1 MRLLNKVALIT
12 GSASGFGK
20 GMAERFTKEGAKV
33 AIIDINI
40 EAAKS
45 LSKKLGKNTIAIYC
59 DVTKVEDIEKA
70 VNLTIEKLG
79 IIDIVIN
86 NAGWTHLN
94 QPMLEV
100 DEETFKKVYD
110 INVFSIFHMIK
121 SIIPIWRE
129 LSHKGNIINIGSTAG
144 LSPRPGLTWYNS
156 TKGCVNF
163 MSKALAIEL
172 APDKIRVNCI
182 APVAGET
189 PLLPQFMGGDTEE
202 NREKFISSIPLG
214 RFCNPSDIAS
224 AAVYLASDEADLV
237 TGVVLPVDGGR
248 TI

>member
-59 DVTKVEDIEKA
+59 DVTKAEDIEKA

-79 IIDIVIN
+79 TIDIVIN

-110 INVFSIFHMIK
+110 INVFSIFNMIK

-189 PLLPQFMGGDTEE
+189 PLLPQFMGGDTKE

-214 RFCNPSDIAS
+214 RLCNPSDIAS

>member
-59 DVTKVEDIEKA
+59 DVTKAEDIEKA
-70 VNLTIEKLG
+70 VNLTIEKFG
-79 IIDIVIN
+79 TIDIVIN

-110 INVFSIFHMIK
+110 INVFSIFNMIK

-189 PLLPQFMGGDTEE
+189 PLLPQFMGGDTKE

-214 RFCNPSDIAS
+214 RLCNPSDIAS

>member
-59 DVTKVEDIEKA
+59 DVTKAEDIEKA
-70 VNLTIEKLG
+70 VNLTIEKFG
-79 IIDIVIN
+79 TIDIVIN

>member
-1 MRLLNKVALIT
+1 MRLFNKVALIT

-59 DVTKVEDIEKA
+59 DVTKAEDIEKA

-79 IIDIVIN
+79 TIDIVIN

-110 INVFSIFHMIK
+110 INVFSIFNMIK

>member
-1 MRLLNKVALIT
+1 MRLFNKVALIT

-70 VNLTIEKLG
+70 VNLTIEKFG
-79 IIDIVIN
+79 TIDIVIN

-110 INVFSIFHMIK
+110 INVFSIFNMIK

>member
-12 GSASGFGK
+12 GAASGFGK
-20 GMAERFTKEGAKV
+20 GMAERFVKEGAKV

-45 LSKKLGKNTIAIYC
+45 LSNELGKNTIALYC
-59 DVTKVEDIEKA
+59 DVTKAEDIDKA

-79 IIDIVIN
+79 TIDIVIN
-86 NAGWTHLN
+86 NAGWTHVN

-110 INVFSIFHMIK
+110 INVFSIFYMIK

-189 PLLPQFMGGDTEE
+189 PLLPQFMGGDTKE

>member
-1 MRLLNKVALIT
+1 MRLFNKVALIT

-59 DVTKVEDIEKA
+59 DVTKAEDIEKA

-79 IIDIVIN
+79 TIDIVIN

-100 DEETFKKVYD
+100 DEETFKKVYN
-110 INVFSIFHMIK
+110 INVFSIFNMIK

-189 PLLPQFMGGDTEE
+189 PLLPQFMGGDTKE

-214 RFCNPSDIAS
+214 RLCNPSDIAS

>member
-79 IIDIVIN
+79 TIDIVIN

>member
-1 MRLLNKVALIT
+1 MRLFNKVALIT

-59 DVTKVEDIEKA
+59 DVTKAEDIEKA

-79 IIDIVIN
+79 TIDIVIN

-189 PLLPQFMGGDTEE
+189 PLLPQFMGGDTKE

-214 RFCNPSDIAS
+214 RLCNPSDIAS

>member
-59 DVTKVEDIEKA
+59 DVTKAEDIEKA

-79 IIDIVIN
+79 TIDIVIN

>member
-1 MRLLNKVALIT
+1 MRLFNKVALIT

-45 LSKKLGKNTIAIYC
+45 LSKKLGKNTIVLYC
-59 DVTKVEDIEKA
+59 DVTKAEDIDKA

-79 IIDIVIN
+79 TIDIVIN

>member
-79 IIDIVIN
+79 TIDIVIN

-110 INVFSIFHMIK
+110 INVFSIFNMIK

-189 PLLPQFMGGDTEE
+189 PLLPQFMGGDTKE

>member
-1 MRLLNKVALIT
+1 MRLFNKVALIT

-79 IIDIVIN
+79 TIDIVIN

-110 INVFSIFHMIK
+110 INVFSIFNMIK

-189 PLLPQFMGGDTEE
+189 PLLPQFMGGDTKE

-214 RFCNPSDIAS
+214 RLCNPSDIAS

>member
-1 MRLLNKVALIT
+1 MRLFNKVALIT

-79 IIDIVIN
+79 TIDIVIN

>member
-70 VNLTIEKLG
+70 VNLTIEKFG
-79 IIDIVIN
+79 TIDIVIN

-110 INVFSIFHMIK
+110 INVFSIFNMIK

-189 PLLPQFMGGDTEE
+189 PLLPQFMGGDTKE

-214 RFCNPSDIAS
+214 RLCNPSDIAS

>member
-1 MRLLNKVALIT
+1 MRLFNKVALIT

-70 VNLTIEKLG
+70 VNLTIEKFG
-79 IIDIVIN
+79 TIDIVIN

>member
-1 MRLLNKVALIT
+1 MRLFNKVALIT

-79 IIDIVIN
+79 TIDIVIN

-189 PLLPQFMGGDTEE
+189 PLLPQFMGGDTKE

-214 RFCNPSDIAS
+214 RLCNPSDIAS

>member
-1 MRLLNKVALIT
+1 
-12 GSASGFGK
+12 
-20 GMAERFTKEGAKV
+20 MAERFTKEGAKV

-70 VNLTIEKLG
+70 VNLTIEKFG
-79 IIDIVIN
+79 TIDIVIN

-110 INVFSIFHMIK
+110 INVFSIFNMIK

-189 PLLPQFMGGDTEE
+189 PLLPQFMGGDTKE

-214 RFCNPSDIAS
+214 RLCNPSDIAS

>member
-1 MRLLNKVALIT
+1 VAGSLIT

-59 DVTKVEDIEKA
+59 DVTKAEDIEKA

-79 IIDIVIN
+79 TIDIVIN

-110 INVFSIFHMIK
+110 INVFSIFNMIK

-189 PLLPQFMGGDTEE
+189 PLLPQFMGGDTKE

-214 RFCNPSDIAS
+214 RLCNPSDIAS

>member
-59 DVTKVEDIEKA
+59 DVTKAEDIEKA

-79 IIDIVIN
+79 TIDIVIN

-189 PLLPQFMGGDTEE
+189 PLLPQFMGGDTKE

>member
-59 DVTKVEDIEKA
+59 DVTKAEDIEKA

-79 IIDIVIN
+79 TIDIVIN

-110 INVFSIFHMIK
+110 INVFSIFNMIK

-189 PLLPQFMGGDTEE
+189 TLLPQFMGGDTKE

-214 RFCNPSDIAS
+214 RLCNPSDIAS

>member
-1 MRLLNKVALIT
+1 MRLFNKVALIT

-70 VNLTIEKLG
+70 VNLTIEKFG
-79 IIDIVIN
+79 TIDIVIN

-189 PLLPQFMGGDTEE
+189 PLLPQFMGGDTKE

>member
-20 GMAERFTKEGAKV
+20 GMAERFAKEGAKV

-59 DVTKVEDIEKA
+59 DVTKAEDIDKA

-79 IIDIVIN
+79 TIDIVIN

-110 INVFSIFHMIK
+110 INVFSIFNMIK

-189 PLLPQFMGGDTEE
+189 PLLPQFMGGDTKE

-214 RFCNPSDIAS
+214 RLCNPSDIAS

>member
-59 DVTKVEDIEKA
+59 DVTKAEDIEKA

-79 IIDIVIN
+79 TIDIVIN

-189 PLLPQFMGGDTEE
+189 PLLPQFMGGDTKE

-214 RFCNPSDIAS
+214 RLCNPSDIAS

>member
-1 MRLLNKVALIT
+1 
-12 GSASGFGK
+12 
-20 GMAERFTKEGAKV
+20 
-33 AIIDINI
+33 
-40 EAAKS
+40 
-45 LSKKLGKNTIAIYC
+45 
-59 DVTKVEDIEKA
+59 
-70 VNLTIEKLG
+70 
-79 IIDIVIN
+79 
-86 NAGWTHLN
+86 
-94 QPMLEV
+94 MLEV

-110 INVFSIFHMIK
+110 INVFSIFNMIK

-189 PLLPQFMGGDTEE
+189 PLLPQFMGGDTKE

-214 RFCNPSDIAS
+214 RLCNPSDIAS

>member
-1 MRLLNKVALIT
+1 MRLFNKVALIT

-59 DVTKVEDIEKA
+59 DVTKAEDIEKA
-70 VNLTIEKLG
+70 VNLTIEKFG
-79 IIDIVIN
+79 TIDIVIN

-110 INVFSIFHMIK
+110 INVFSIFNMIK

-189 PLLPQFMGGDTEE
+189 PLLPQFMGGDTKE

-214 RFCNPSDIAS
+214 RLCNPSDIAS

>member
-1 MRLLNKVALIT
+1 MRLFNKVALIT

-70 VNLTIEKLG
+70 VNLTIEKFG
-79 IIDIVIN
+79 TIDIVIN

-110 INVFSIFHMIK
+110 INVFSIFNMIK

-189 PLLPQFMGGDTEE
+189 PLLPQFMGGDTKE

>member
-1 MRLLNKVALIT
+1 MRLFNKVALIT
-12 GSASGFGK
+12 GSSSGFGK

-70 VNLTIEKLG
+70 VNLTIEKFG
-79 IIDIVIN
+79 TIDIVIN

-189 PLLPQFMGGDTEE
+189 PLLPQFMGGDTKE

-214 RFCNPSDIAS
+214 RLCNPSDIAS

>member
-1 MRLLNKVALIT
+1 MRLFNKVALIT

-59 DVTKVEDIEKA
+59 DVTKAEDIEKA

-79 IIDIVIN
+79 TIDIVIN

-110 INVFSIFHMIK
+110 INVFSIFNMIK

-189 PLLPQFMGGDTEE
+189 PLLPQFMGGDTKE

-214 RFCNPSDIAS
+214 RLCNPSDIAS

>member
-79 IIDIVIN
+79 TIDIVIN

-129 LSHKGNIINIGSTAG
+129 LSYKGNIINIGSTAG

-189 PLLPQFMGGDTEE
+189 PLLPQFMGGDTKE

>member
-1 MRLLNKVALIT
+1 MRLFNKVALIT

-79 IIDIVIN
+79 TIDIVIN

-110 INVFSIFHMIK
+110 INVFSIFNMIK

>member
-12 GSASGFGK
+12 GAASGFGK
-20 GMAERFTKEGAKV
+20 GMAERFVKEGAKV

-45 LSKKLGKNTIAIYC
+45 LSNELGKNTIALYC
-59 DVTKVEDIEKA
+59 DVTKAEDIDKA

-79 IIDIVIN
+79 TIDIVIN
-86 NAGWTHLN
+86 NAGWTHVN

-189 PLLPQFMGGDTEE
+189 PLLPQFMGGDTKE

>member
-1 MRLLNKVALIT
+1 MRLFNKVALIT

-70 VNLTIEKLG
+70 VNLTIEKFG
-79 IIDIVIN
+79 TIDIVIN

-110 INVFSIFHMIK
+110 INVFSIFNMIK

-189 PLLPQFMGGDTEE
+189 PLLPQFMGGDTKE

-214 RFCNPSDIAS
+214 RLCNPSDIAS

>member
-1 MRLLNKVALIT
+1 MRLFNKVALIT

-70 VNLTIEKLG
+70 VNLTIEKFG
-79 IIDIVIN
+79 TIDIVIN

-189 PLLPQFMGGDTEE
+189 PLLPQFMGGDTKE

-214 RFCNPSDIAS
+214 RLCNPSDIAS

>member
-70 VNLTIEKLG
+70 VNLTIEKFG
-79 IIDIVIN
+79 TIDIVIN

-189 PLLPQFMGGDTEE
+189 PLLPQFMGGDTKE

-214 RFCNPSDIAS
+214 RLCNPSDIAS

>member
-1 MRLLNKVALIT
+1 MFNKVALIT

-70 VNLTIEKLG
+70 VNLTIEKFG
-79 IIDIVIN
+79 TIDIVIN

-110 INVFSIFHMIK
+110 INVFSIFNMIK

-189 PLLPQFMGGDTEE
+189 PLLPQFMGGDTKE

-214 RFCNPSDIAS
+214 RLCNPSDIAS

>member
-59 DVTKVEDIEKA
+59 DVTKAEDIEKA

-79 IIDIVIN
+79 TIDIVIN

-110 INVFSIFHMIK
+110 INVFSIFNMIK

>member
-70 VNLTIEKLG
+70 VNLTIEKFG
-79 IIDIVIN
+79 TIDIVIN

>member
-1 MRLLNKVALIT
+1 MRLFNKVALIT

-59 DVTKVEDIEKA
+59 DVTKAEDIEKA

-79 IIDIVIN
+79 TIDIVIN

-110 INVFSIFHMIK
+110 INVFSIFNMIK

-163 MSKALAIEL
+163 MSKELAIEL